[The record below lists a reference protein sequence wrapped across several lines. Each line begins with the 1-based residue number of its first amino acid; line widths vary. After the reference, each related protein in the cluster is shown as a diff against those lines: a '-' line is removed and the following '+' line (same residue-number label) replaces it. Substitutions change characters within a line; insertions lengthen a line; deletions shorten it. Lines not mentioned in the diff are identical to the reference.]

1 MGSGTFPATPSE
13 RDGRRAFRPGA
24 RAAFAA
30 AVVTAVALAGALV
43 LILGSGGK
51 SGYPAQDLKYGSL
64 PSWLPKSARTPVS
77 TKPQFEVATL
87 AKPVLEEEQG
97 YTVHAE
103 LPTGSVDI
111 TAVGPE
117 FPAYVT
123 RYAQENLWPD
133 GKLVPSTFYVTF
145 ADVKGTIPI
154 APRDFSVLTDTGDI
168 LRARLHARGAGTVP
182 ASVHSGQT
190 LTIEV
195 RSRAVE
201 GQGSIRWAPRGPKV
215 LVGWLYQLEL
225 D

>member
-1 MGSGTFPATPSE
+1 MGSGTFSATPSGHG
-13 RDGRRAFRPGA
+13 GRRAFQPGA
-24 RAAFAA
+24 RAAVVGALVAA
-30 AVVTAVALAGALV
+30 LVLAGALV
-43 LILGSGGK
+43 LILGSGGR
-51 SGYPAQDLKYGSL
+51 SRYPAQDLKYGSL
-64 PSWLPKSARTPVS
+64 PSWLPNADRTPAA
-77 TKPQFEVATL
+77 TKPQYEVATV

-111 TAVGPE
+111 TAVGPQ

-133 GKLVPSTFYVTF
+133 GKLLPSTFYVTF
-145 ADVKGTIPI
+145 ADVNGTIPI
-154 APRDFSVLTDTGDI
+154 AAGDFSVLTDTGQI
-168 LRARLHARGAGTVP
+168 MRARLHARSGGAVP

-190 LTIEV
+190 VTIAV
-195 RSRAVE
+195 QSRAVE